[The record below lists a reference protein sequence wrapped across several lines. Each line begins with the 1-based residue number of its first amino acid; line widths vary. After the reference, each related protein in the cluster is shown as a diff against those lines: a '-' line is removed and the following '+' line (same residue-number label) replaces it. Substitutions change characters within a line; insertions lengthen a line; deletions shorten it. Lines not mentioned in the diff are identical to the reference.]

1 MYCMDASDL
10 YKLLFD
16 NKVEVKNVTFF
27 NESVAYAVYED
38 HKDFVHQLTNANV
51 TIGGFTTSQARLHL
65 YSYFEQLGECVL
77 YFDTDSVVY
86 TTEPGQVSLP
96 TGRYFGELTNELVE
110 GDHIVKFVAAGPKN
124 YAYQTLSGQTVC
136 KIRRFTLNFLNVQCF
151 NLEALLDVVVSDRSR
166 EIVVTDPCKIVCYH
180 TKREVFSVSQD
191 KRYKLVYDKRV
202 RAQDGS
208 FRTFPY
214 RF

>member
-1 MYCMDASDL
+1 M
-10 YKLLFD
+10 
-16 NKVEVKNVTFF
+16 
-27 NESVAYAVYED
+27 AYAVYAD
-38 HKDFVHQLTNANV
+38 RSDFVHQLGNANV
-51 TIGGFTTSQARLHL
+51 TIGGFTTSQAHLHL
-65 YSYFEQLGECVL
+65 NSYLKQLGERVL

-124 YAYQTLSGQTVC
+124 YAYQTLGRQTVC
-136 KIRRFTLNFLNVQCF
+136 KIRGFTLNFLNAQSL
-151 NLEALLDVVVSDRSR
+151 NLEALLDVVVNNPSR
-166 EIVVTDPCKIVCYH
+166 EIVVTDPCKIVRDH
-180 TKREVFSVSQD
+180 VKREVFSVLQD
-191 KRYKLVYDKRV
+191 KRYKLVYNKCV

-214 RF
+214 GF